1 LYVNKEPIITN
12 RNQAYFAELGT
23 RGLQEVVLALFG
35 RGLIHNGGLRKLKAF
50 EKALGDS

>member
-23 RGLQEVVLALFG
+23 RGLQEESADPKENSPPRPNFA
-35 RGLIHNGGLRKLKAF
+35 AF
-50 EKALGDS
+50 TYKE

>member
-23 RGLQEVVLALFG
+23 RGLQEG
-35 RGLIHNGGLRKLKAF
+35 RVGKGG
-50 EKALGDS
+50 